1 MFDYKYTVRS
11 SDGYEW
17 GLFKTKSQATLMRD
31 ALIMNFNKI
40 DYWVE
45 EIK

>member
-1 MFDYKYTVRS
+1 MFDYKYTVKS

-17 GLFKTKSQATLMRD
+17 GLFKTKAQAALMRD
-31 ALIMNFNKI
+31 ALIRNYGGVE
-40 DYWVE
+40 YWVE